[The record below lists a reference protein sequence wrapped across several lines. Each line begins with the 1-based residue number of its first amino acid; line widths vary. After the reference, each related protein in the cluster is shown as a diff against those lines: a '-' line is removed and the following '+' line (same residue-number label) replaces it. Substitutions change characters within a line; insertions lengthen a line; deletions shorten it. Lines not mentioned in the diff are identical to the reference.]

1 MMAFSGQQEEMK
13 KARFSEEQ
21 IVRILPEAD
30 AGTNERMRA
39 ELAAYVAAHKPEH
52 KTQRLFY
59 TQRSEGFTANTL
71 THIIN
76 GIYSQAGIAN
86 ASSHSGRRSGLTT
99 LADKGVSVRVLMA
112 LTGHSQIAT
121 TQRYIDLRPS
131 VVGAAVEL
139 V

>member
-1 MMAFSGQQEEMK
+1 MNSINVIEGVAVIYKRERSKIWQVRVK
-13 KARFSEEQ
+13 LADKCWHRFSTGERNQ
-21 IVRILPEAD
+21 REAI
-30 AGTNERMRA
+30 
-39 ELAAYVAAHKPEH
+39 
-52 KTQRLFY
+52 
-59 TQRSEGFTANTL
+59 TANTL

-76 GIYSQAGIAN
+76 GIYSRAGIAN

-112 LTGHSQIAT
+112 LAGHSQIAT

-131 VVGAAVEL
+131 VVRAAVEL